1 MKPKFIKTSRYL
13 LMAILLLLIVQYI
26 LGMIVNIYALPPYG
40 SNIGAHYFMGY
51 LLGLIGLITLIF
63 VVFSRQVSAI
73 SFSAIGF
80 ISIVLAGES
89 GRGFA
94 FLSQHNGVYSLAMAL
109 FWLLSFSSYFI
120 SLFLIS
126 SRYTKNNT
134 KDKGEGQPAGGGT
147 S

>member
-1 MKPKFIKTSRYL
+1 
-13 LMAILLLLIVQYI
+13 MAVLLLLVLQYI
-26 LGMIVNIYALPPYG
+26 LGMVANIYTLPPYG
-40 SNIGAHYFMGY
+40 PSNIGAHYVFGY
-51 LLGLIGLITLIF
+51 VVALVGLIVIIF
-63 VVFSRQVSAI
+63 VAFTRNVGAI
-73 SFSAIGF
+73 SFSVLGF

-120 SLFLIS
+120 SLYLIPTS
-126 SRYTKNNT
+126 PQMTHTIN
-134 KDKGEGQPAGGGT
+134 KGESPHE

>member
-1 MKPKFIKTSRYL
+1 MTPKFIKISRYL
-13 LMAILLLLIVQYI
+13 LMSVLLLLVLQYI
-26 LGMIVNIYALPPYG
+26 LGMIANIYALPPYEA
-40 SNIGAHYFMGY
+40 SNIGAHYVIGY
-51 LLGLIGLITLIF
+51 VVALIGLITLII
-63 VVFSRQVSAI
+63 VAFSRQVGAI

-126 SRYTKNNT
+126 KHPPISHPTE
-134 KDKGEGQPAGGGT
+134 KGEGLNEN
-147 S
+147 

>member
-1 MKPKFIKTSRYL
+1 MNPKFIKTSRYL
-13 LMAILLLLIVQYI
+13 LMAVLLLLIMQYI

-40 SNIGAHYFMGY
+40 SNISAHMVMGY
-51 LLGLIGLITLIF
+51 VVALIGLITLIF
-63 VVFSRQVSAI
+63 VIFSRQVGAI

-80 ISIVLAGES
+80 VSIVLAGQS

-94 FLSQHNGVYSLAMAL
+94 FFSQQNGVYSLAMAL

-134 KDKGEGQPAGGGT
+134 KDKGEGQPARGGA